1 MHDLVIF
8 SGMAIAIGCIWAG
21 MKIRGVIGGVA
32 GFVVG
37 AVLTGLI
44 ATQAGVDLA
53 DGAGCSRYSSFADDC

>member
-8 SGMAIAIGCIWAG
+8 SGMAIAFGCIWAG
-21 MKIRGVIGGVA
+21 MKIKGVAGGVA

-44 ATQAGVDLA
+44 ATQAGVDLGA
-53 DGAGCSRYSSFADDC
+53 GAGCSRYSSFADDC

>member
-44 ATQAGVDLA
+44 ATQAGVDLE